1 MDAANTGADLQ
12 PQSLRLLVV
21 EDDPIVRDFCERL
34 LRMKG
39 YQVRVAE
46 NGRVALERLRE
57 ARVDL
62 LLTDL
67 QMPEMGGIQLLREVQ
82 QRYPRTDSIV
92 FTAFATVET
101 AREALKLGAFDYLT
115 KPVSVDDLERTVRR
129 ALEWRRIRQEKQRLS
144 EIVALYEISQTFT
157 STLDTSTAVREIVR
171 LLCRR
176 FAPSAL
182 SLSLYHPEDE
192 QLELLAQT
200 GEARDAAPGERVS
213 VARPADEGAILEGH
227 AELVGASLVAS
238 PQHLASLVL
247 RTNDRPVG
255 VLRLSRTP
263 DQPGF
268 DADDRTLLAIC
279 ASQIAASLD
288 NSRLYQQ
295 LKEQNLQTIAALAA
309 AIDARDPY
317 TRGHSE
323 QVMRYAVR
331 LAELLGMSPAQV
343 ERVRYGALLHDIG
356 KIGIRDSIL
365 LKPGPLTPEEFEV
378 MRGHPTIGADI
389 VRGIKDLRSI
399 IPIIEH
405 HHERPDGNGY
415 PDGLAGEEI
424 IPEARILAIADA
436 YDTMTSDRAYRRAM
450 CPEEA
455 FAELRKGSGKQWDA
469 RFVEVFIRMVQT
481 EGHALR
487 LKGTR
492 HAQPTFSELVGSTL
506 PELASANYLSSAEN
520 LT

>member
-1 MDAANTGADLQ
+1 MIAANGTPAA
-12 PQSLRLLVV
+12 PQRLLVV

-46 NGRVALERLRE
+46 NGRAALERMRE
-57 ARVDL
+57 TRFDL

-67 QMPEMGGIQLLREVQ
+67 QMPEMGGIALLQEVQ
-82 QRYPRTDSIV
+82 QRYPGTDAVV

-157 STLDTSTAVREIVR
+157 STLDTATAVREIVQ
-171 LLCRR
+171 LLWRR
-176 FAPSAL
+176 FAPRAL
-182 SLSLYHPEDE
+182 SLSLFHPEDDE
-192 QLELLAQT
+192 LELLAQI
-200 GEARDAAPGERVS
+200 GAARATPPGARVA
-213 VARPADEGAILEGH
+213 VGGADEAAIMKAHG
-227 AELVGASLVAS
+227 ELAGGESVAS
-238 PQHLASLVL
+238 PQHLAALVL

-255 VLRLSRTP
+255 VLRLSRAA

-295 LKEQNLQTIAALAA
+295 LKDQNLQTIAALAA

-331 LAELLGMSPAQV
+331 AAELLGLTPQQV
-343 ERVRYGALLHDIG
+343 ERIRYAALLHDIG
-356 KIGIRDSIL
+356 KIGIRDNIL
-365 LKPGPLTPEEFEV
+365 LKPGPLSPEEFDV
-378 MRGHPTIGADI
+378 MRSHPTIGADI

-405 HHERPDGNGY
+405 HHERTDGHGY
-415 PDGLAGEEI
+415 PDGLVGSAI
-424 IPEARILAIADA
+424 DPEARILAIADA

-450 CPEEA
+450 WPEEA
-455 FAELRKGSGKQWDA
+455 FAELRKGSGTQWDA
-469 RFVEVFIRMVQT
+469 HFVEVFIRMIQT
-481 EGHALR
+481 EG
-487 LKGTR
+487 
-492 HAQPTFSELVGSTL
+492 
-506 PELASANYLSSAEN
+506 PELRIADSRRAQIT
-520 LT
+520 LTDLLARSGSRE

>member
-1 MDAANTGADLQ
+1 MDAITAGAQ
-12 PQSLRLLVV
+12 IHPQSVRILVV
-21 EDDPIVRDFCERL
+21 EDDPIVRDFCDRL

-46 NGRVALERLRE
+46 NGRVALERMRE
-57 ARVDL
+57 TRFDL

-67 QMPEMGGIQLLREVQ
+67 QMPEMGGIQLLQEVQ
-82 QRYPRTDSIV
+82 QRYPGTDAIV

-144 EIVALYEISQTFT
+144 EIVALYEISQAFT
-157 STLDTSTAVREIVR
+157 GTLDTVTAVREIER

-176 FAPSAL
+176 FAPVSL

-192 QLELLAQT
+192 QLELLTQT
-200 GEARDAAPGERVS
+200 GS
-213 VARPADEGAILEGH
+213 ARPRAGGARVPVDRLAGEVGILEGH
-227 AELVGASLVAS
+227 TELVGEITVAS

-255 VLRLSRTP
+255 VLRLARAA

-268 DADDRTLLAIC
+268 DADDRTLLAIS

-295 LKEQNLQTIAALAA
+295 LKDQNLQTIAALAA

-323 QVMRYAVR
+323 QVMRYAMR
-331 LAELLGMSPAQV
+331 LAEVLGMSAQQI
-343 ERVRYGALLHDIG
+343 EQVRYGALLHDIG

-365 LKPGPLTPEEFEV
+365 LKPGPLTSEEFAL
-378 MRGHPTIGADI
+378 MRAHPTIGADI
-389 VRGIKDLRSI
+389 VRGVKELRDV

-405 HHERPDGNGY
+405 HHERVDGRGY
-415 PDGLAGEEI
+415 PDGLTGAEI
-424 IPEARILAIADA
+424 TPETRILAITDA

-450 CPEEA
+450 HPEEA
-455 FAELRKGSGKQWDA
+455 FAELRKGSGTQWDA
-469 RFVEVFIRMVQT
+469 YFTEVFISLIQA
-481 EGHALR
+481 EGHTLR
-487 LKGTR
+487 LTANR
-492 HAQPTFSELVGSTL
+492 TAQATL
-506 PELASANYLSSAEN
+506 ADLLTKSSQLLAAAASQE
-520 LT
+520 